1 MNLPTID
8 VKLHAVRRAYR
19 AGEALSGEYSIQP
32 AAGQEVRAV
41 ELSVL
46 WFTEGKGDEDFGVH
60 FFERHGGH
68 DEGFEVGAT
77 RRFETILPN
86 SPLSYEGI
94 ILKIRWC
101 VRVRVFLG
109 RGKEFFVEVPFQL
122 GGVPQP
128 ALVAT

>member
-19 AGEALSGEYSIQP
+19 AGELLSGEYSIQP
-32 AAGQEVRAV
+32 APGQEVRAV

-68 DEGFEVGAT
+68 DEGFEVGT
-77 RRFETILPN
+77 PWRLETTLPN
-86 SPLSYEGI
+86 TPLSYEGI

-109 RGKEFFVEVPFQL
+109 RGREFFVEVPFQL